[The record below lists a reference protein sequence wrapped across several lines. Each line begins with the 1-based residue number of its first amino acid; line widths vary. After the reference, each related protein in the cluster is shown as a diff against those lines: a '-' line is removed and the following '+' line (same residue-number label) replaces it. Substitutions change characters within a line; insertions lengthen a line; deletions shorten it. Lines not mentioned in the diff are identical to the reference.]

1 MKAVIAY
8 WQHLSRREQRL
19 LTVAMV
25 ALVLASLYW
34 GVISPLQARAELA
47 KQQLANE
54 KSLLTWVNSKGAEI
68 EALRS
73 VSGSGGQV
81 SALPL
86 NQSVTSSVKRFNL
99 EILRLQPQR
108 EELQVWL
115 KPMPFNSLLRW
126 LDFLSKT
133 HGVEVKFIDLGKTDT
148 QGMVEVKRL
157 QLGRG

>member
-1 MKAVIAY
+1 MKALIAY
-8 WQHLSRREQRL
+8 WQNLSRREQRL
-19 LTVAMV
+19 LGV
-25 ALVLASLYW
+25 ALVALALAGLYW
-34 GVISPLQARAELA
+34 GIISPLQERADAA

-54 KSLLTWVNSKGAEI
+54 QSLLTWVESKGAEI
-68 EALRS
+68 EALRAAT
-73 VSGSGGQV
+73 GNRGQV

-115 KPMPFNSLLRW
+115 KPMPFNTLIRW